1 MRIGRRKSGRPLY
14 RWGALCFVNLQRAIN
29 IAFKATMIIANVV
42 YTNKLDIVDI
52 FTNRQ
57 NKTRT
62 FFISPISPRQKT
74 KKGIK
79 MRVARMRSSFIVS
92 LTPLIIS
99 PLCLLRHSCILLY
112 SFVICRP
119 NLLLWE
125 VFHLIHFVFCNNFL
139 VIISDCILKMFNR
152 PFVVIDQP
160 ETFFIPAVLSL
171 FEVGQQL
178 KYNDTPQY

>member
-1 MRIGRRKSGRPLY
+1 MVID
-14 RWGALCFVNLQRAIN
+14 
-29 IAFKATMIIANVV
+29 IAFRAPIKIAKETANIMLNTVE
-42 YTNKLDIVDI
+42 I
-52 FTNRQ
+52 FIDRK
-57 NKTRT
+57 NKTTAFAMPALFSPRKRT
-62 FFISPISPRQKT
+62 KKMMVEIRLFFI
-74 KKGIK
+74 
-79 MRVARMRSSFIVS
+79 AS

-139 VIISDCILKMFNR
+139 VIISDCILKMFDR